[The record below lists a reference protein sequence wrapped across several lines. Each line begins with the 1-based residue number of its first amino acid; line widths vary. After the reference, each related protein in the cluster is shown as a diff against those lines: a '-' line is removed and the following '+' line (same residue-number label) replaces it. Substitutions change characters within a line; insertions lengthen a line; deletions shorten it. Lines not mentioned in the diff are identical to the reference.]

1 MSADAAASAGS
12 AESESVV
19 SAFLEAMEEAETPFP
34 PKNVPALR
42 KGIQEALETYD
53 AGLVLV
59 GLGWWMA
66 EGFHSPRQISEMVFK
81 AMTQGGRPAPGQTA
95 AALVAEGQCR
105 YAERASKPDATQQRR
120 AASLRAIQE
129 YGGGAG

>member
-19 SAFLEAMEEAETPFP
+19 SAFLEAMEQAETPFP

-53 AGLVLV
+53 ASLVLV
-59 GLGWWMA
+59 GLGPCCLSHARAAWLDA
-66 EGFHSPRQISEMVFK
+66 SAVVRARICASPRPEPV
-81 AMTQGGRPAPGQTA
+81 
-95 AALVAEGQCR
+95 
-105 YAERASKPDATQQRR
+105 
-120 AASLRAIQE
+120 
-129 YGGGAG
+129 